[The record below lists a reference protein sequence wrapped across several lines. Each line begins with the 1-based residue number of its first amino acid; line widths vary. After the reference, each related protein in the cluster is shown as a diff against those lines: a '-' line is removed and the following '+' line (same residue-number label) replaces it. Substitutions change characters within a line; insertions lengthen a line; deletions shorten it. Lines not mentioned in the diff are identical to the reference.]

1 MKLTNLEPKIIL
13 FFMLLLAL
21 TAINQLNAQQ
31 TVTEPAPTEPPVAKP
46 VVAKPAATKPV
57 ATKPKGSVDNGSV
70 EDRFNFVIRESN
82 TFENSKI
89 VKTWWLTHLKAHV
102 LDTIKSLSSEIKDLQ
117 NSVGTK
123 TSRYDS
129 LNVELQ
135 NTHEKLTKAINE
147 KDSIAFIGIPM
158 NKHAY
163 NSLLWT
169 IISGLLVLLVIFIF
183 MFKRSNYVTVQTK
196 KDLED
201 LKVEFEAF
209 RKRALE
215 REEKLVRK
223 HHDEIQ
229 KYKNNSKI

>member
-1 MKLTNLEPKIIL
+1 MKLTKLEPKIIL

-21 TAINQLNAQQ
+21 SAINQLNAQQ
-31 TVTEPAPTEPPVAKP
+31 TATEPTPTEPI
-46 VVAKPAATKPV
+46 VAKPATTKP
-57 ATKPKGSVDNGSV
+57 ATTKPKGSVDMGSV
-70 EDRFNFVIRESN
+70 EDRFNFIIREAN

-89 VKTWWLTHLKAHV
+89 VKTWWLTHLKQHV
-102 LDTIKSLSSEIKDLQ
+102 LDTLKSLSGEIKDLH

-123 TSRYDS
+123 SSKYDS

-135 NTHEKLTKAINE
+135 NTHEKLTKAISE
-147 KDSIAFIGIPM
+147 KDSIAFLGMPM

-169 IISGLLVLLVIFIF
+169 IISGLLILLVIFIF
-183 MFKRSNYVTVQTK
+183 MFKRSNYLTVQTK

-223 HHDEIQ
+223 HHDEMQ
-229 KYKNNSKI
+229 KYKNTK